1 MKLFSKTAAFIKRRQ
16 TWLKENSKKAFW
28 IWIAY
33 QAIKGTIT
41 MTFIW
46 APLIYLWFS
55 HHHIVNFFKN

>member
-1 MKLFSKTAAFIKRRQ
+1 MTFIKNIADFIKRRRD
-16 TWLKENSKKAFW
+16 WLKENSKKAFW
-28 IWIAY
+28 IWITY

-55 HHHIVNFFKN
+55 RHHIANFFE